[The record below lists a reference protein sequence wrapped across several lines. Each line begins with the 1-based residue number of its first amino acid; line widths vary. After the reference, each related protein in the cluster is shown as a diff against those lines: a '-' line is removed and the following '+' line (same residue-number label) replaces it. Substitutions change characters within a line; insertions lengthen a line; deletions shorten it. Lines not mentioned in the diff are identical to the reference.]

1 MNSSNRTPSPLAKS
15 QKKLVPFSGPI
26 ASDATRLKKIWLQ
39 KKSELKLTQVLVA
52 KMLGIKQSTL
62 SQYLNGVIPLNTNMV
77 LNLSE
82 ILKVEPGQISK
93 SLFRYSR
100 VDKNK
105 IYMVPVLFS
114 ISGLLQGAKE
124 MVPFT
129 KASERKRKTKSVPHD
144 DEALWAVYIDEE
156 LRSPLLRQGSYL
168 ILGANAECEAGD
180 TVWLVFK
187 DNRKPAAYTY
197 IGDAQ
202 KVYDL
207 VCLLTGKKHN
217 FTEDDIHSCSKV
229 ISVQF

>member
-1 MNSSNRTPSPLAKS
+1 MKS
-15 QKKLVPFSGPI
+15 QKKLVPFSGPS

-39 KKSELKLTQVLVA
+39 KKIELKLTQVAVA
-52 KMLGIKQSTL
+52 KTLGIKQSTL

-82 ILKVEPGQISK
+82 ILKVEPGAISK

-105 IYMVPVLFS
+105 SHMVPVLFS
-114 ISGLLQGAKE
+114 ISGLMQGAKDLI
-124 MVPFT
+124 PFT
-129 KASERKRKTKSVPHD
+129 KAREGKTKSAQD
-144 DEALWAVYIDEE
+144 TDGSMWAVYIDEE

-180 TVWLVFK
+180 TVWLIFK
-187 DNRKPAAYTY
+187 DGRKPAAYTY
-197 IGDAQ
+197 TGAAQ
-202 KVYDL
+202 KGYDI

-217 FTEDDIHSCSKV
+217 FAEDDIHSCNKV